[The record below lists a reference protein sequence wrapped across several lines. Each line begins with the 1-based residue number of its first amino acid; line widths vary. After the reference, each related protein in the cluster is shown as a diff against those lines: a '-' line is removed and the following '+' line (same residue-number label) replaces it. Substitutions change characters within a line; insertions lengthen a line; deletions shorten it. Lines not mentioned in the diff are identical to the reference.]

1 MLIMSLITIN
11 PNQGDQEVAKL
22 LLNSF
27 AGANIPKN
35 SVILKLIELV
45 ASGKN
50 FVVAQ
55 DELEIEINV
64 EEAAELLNVSSSY
77 LIKML
82 DQGKIPY
89 YLIDSSRKLK
99 LEEVLA
105 YKQTEDLERMK
116 VLDELTEQAQELN
129 MGY

>member
-1 MLIMSLITIN
+1 
-11 PNQGDQEVAKL
+11 
-22 LLNSF
+22 
-27 AGANIPKN
+27 
-35 SVILKLIELV
+35 
-45 ASGKN
+45 
-50 FVVAQ
+50 
-55 DELEIEINV
+55 
-64 EEAAELLNVSSSY
+64 
-77 LIKML
+77 ML

>member
-64 EEAAELLNVSSSY
+64 EEAAELLTALFNWVNYTSTWWAMPT
-77 LIKML
+77 LQL
-82 DQGKIPY
+82 
-89 YLIDSSRKLK
+89 
-99 LEEVLA
+99 
-105 YKQTEDLERMK
+105 
-116 VLDELTEQAQELN
+116 
-129 MGY
+129 